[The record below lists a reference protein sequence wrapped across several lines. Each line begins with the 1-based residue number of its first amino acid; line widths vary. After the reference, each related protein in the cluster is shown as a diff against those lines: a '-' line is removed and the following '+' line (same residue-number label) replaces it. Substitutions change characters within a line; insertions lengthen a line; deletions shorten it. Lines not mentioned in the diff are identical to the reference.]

1 MEEHVDKF
9 EKIERMDP
17 DEFIARLYEIYR
29 EIPDFHGNIRRIKK
43 AGHNPYKK
51 IPYKAVQWSAAKRM
65 IQQSIKKLE
74 KVKKL

>member
-43 AGHNPYKK
+43 AGQLRSLPDGGRNHLSGDCDPASLP
-51 IPYKAVQWSAAKRM
+51 IPDPH
-65 IQQSIKKLE
+65 
-74 KVKKL
+74 